1 MLCKHA
7 CQEEDSRLGWSATT
21 VIPGTTAFAVVS
33 VESSLVGHQLHLC
46 VVLLR
51 AMTSRYFNLI
61 REYGSTLY
69 VGMTREKNGGR
80 IKRVH

>member
-1 MLCKHA
+1 MDVGDWEGEVKLA
-7 CQEEDSRLGWSATT
+7 GDLGKTIIGVGVTGAA
-21 VIPGTTAFAVVS
+21 VGVAVNVVGAVV
-33 VESSLVGHQLHLC
+33 E
-46 VVLLR
+46 VVQC
-51 AMTSRYFNLI
+51 YI

>member
-1 MLCKHA
+1 MCAVHLLFLYTNVLIDYTLA
-7 CQEEDSRLGWSATT
+7 CLIVYSDLG
-21 VIPGTTAFAVVS
+21 FLS
-33 VESSLVGHQLHLC
+33 VTCIH
-46 VVLLR
+46 
-51 AMTSRYFNLI
+51 I

>member
-1 MLCKHA
+1 MHNY
-7 CQEEDSRLGWSATT
+7 
-21 VIPGTTAFAVVS
+21 V
-33 VESSLVGHQLHLC
+33 
-46 VVLLR
+46 LR
-51 AMTSRYFNLI
+51 ACYFASVCSFTYNIHEQRSRTTFDI

>member
-1 MLCKHA
+1 MIEHA
-7 CQEEDSRLGWSATT
+7 
-21 VIPGTTAFAVVS
+21 TAS
-33 VESSLVGHQLHLC
+33 CICTLHADVASPWRDMILP
-46 VVLLR
+46 
-51 AMTSRYFNLI
+51 SRYRMKTLSLI

>member
-1 MLCKHA
+1 MRRA
-7 CQEEDSRLGWSATT
+7 
-21 VIPGTTAFAVVS
+21 
-33 VESSLVGHQLHLC
+33 SLNHF
-46 VVLLR
+46 
-51 AMTSRYFNLI
+51 YFRKVHII